1 MIQLFRHKRRR
12 AGPDKRGEQLMAEDD
27 QLPVRVAWLYYMESQ
42 TQDRI
47 AARLGLT
54 RLRVNRLLAEARASG
69 LVSIAI
75 NSRLA
80 DCVRVEND
88 LKQSCG
94 VRDAVI
100 VPTPEDAGLIPD
112 LLGRAAGD
120 YISRH
125 LESNRVNGL
134 GVGWG
139 ATLREAIRHVR
150 PGRWPAMNVNSMMG
164 GLTRGLEINT
174 FETASSLAARLQAQC
189 TYLAAPLYAGSA
201 KSRDRILAQDV
212 FKEAFDRIAAND
224 LAIVSVGDLSQRSL
238 LIRYGLPADVTA
250 ASLKKAGAVG
260 DIIGQFLDAAGRPV
274 KHPLNQRVLA
284 PGVAALSRIPTVVVA
299 SGGANK
305 TAIIA
310 AVLRARLASVLIC
323 DEATA
328 SAALRLAQH
337 GER

>member
-1 MIQLFRHKRRR
+1 MT
-12 AGPDKRGEQLMAEDD
+12 DD
-27 QLPVRVAWLYYMESQ
+27 QVTVRVAWLYYMESQ

-54 RLRVNRLLAEARASG
+54 RLRVNRLLAEARSNG

-75 NSRLA
+75 NSRLES
-80 DCVRVEND
+80 CLRVEND
-88 LKQSCG
+88 LKQACG
-94 VRDAVI
+94 LRDAIV
-100 VPTPEDAGLIPD
+100 VPTPRDANLIPE

-125 LESNRVNGL
+125 LESNRVRGL

-150 PGRWPAMNVNSMMG
+150 PAQRPAMNVNSMMG
-164 GLTRGLEINT
+164 GLTQGLEINT

-189 TYLAAPLYAGSA
+189 TYLAAPLYATSA
-201 KSRDRILAQDV
+201 KSRDVILAQEV
-212 FKEAFDRIAAND
+212 FKDAFKHIAAND
-224 LAIVSVGDLSQRSL
+224 LAVLSVGDLSHRSL
-238 LIRYGLPADVTA
+238 LIRYGLPPDVSA

-260 DIIGQFLDAAGRPV
+260 DIIGQFLDANGQPID
-274 KHPLNQRVLA
+274 HPLNQRVLA
-284 PGVAALSRIPTVVVA
+284 PGVAELSRIPFVVVA

-305 TAIIA
+305 VAIIA

-323 DEATA
+323 DEDTA
-328 SAALRLAQH
+328 SAALRVCAAPSKPKAP
-337 GER
+337 RRRS